1 MIFSDC
7 CNEAIMHNCRNPL
20 YILSLIILLS
30 VASIV
35 EAAQSFIVSDIRL
48 EGLEKIPEGTLLNY
62 LPVIQG
68 DPLDDKQVIFAIRE
82 LYKTGF
88 FADVQ
93 LFRDGD
99 VLVVRVKERPS
110 ITDISFEGNSDID
123 DDTLEDAM
131 KGVGLAKGRIFNRSL
146 LEKLTQELESVYF
159 SQGKYNVKIDTKVEE
174 LDQNRVNID
183 INISEGIKSR
193 IKQINII
200 GNKVFDDAT
209 LLDEIQLGV
218 PSALSFFSDADEY
231 SKPKLQADLETI
243 RSYYLDRGYIKFNIE
258 SSQVSITPD
267 KKDIYVTI
275 NVSEGEKYTVG
286 DVQLTGDLVI
296 NKVVLEQL
304 ITTAPGDT
312 FSRKLMT
319 ESQKAIE
326 DRVGM
331 TGYAFAKVTVIP
343 EINEEDRTISL
354 TYNLEPGRK
363 VYVRR
368 ITFFGNFK
376 TRDEVLRRE
385 MRLMEGSVLA
395 SDKLERSKIRIQRLS
410 YIEEV
415 ELETRPVP
423 GTDNQMDIDVTVTE
437 RLSGSFNI
445 GAGFSQ
451 AQGLLFNVGLTQEN
465 LMGTGQSLSLNVNTD
480 RANTVYSIS
489 HTDPYATVDGI
500 SRTISA
506 SYRKRDAAEED
517 IANYLSN
524 SYGVN
529 LSYGIPLSE
538 VNTLR
543 LGIGFNSID
552 LKVGSSPSLD
562 VIEFIYKNG
571 NNFDNFVFTASFSHD
586 TRNRTVFAT
595 RGSAQTI
602 ASNITVPGSDLEYYK
617 INYDTKFYFALSQEL
632 TLLLRSELAYG
643 DGYGDT
649 DELPFYERYYAGGLR
664 TVRAFNTNSLGPRDL
679 LSGAPIGGNLRVTGG
694 ADVIFPIPLM
704 EKPPNSVRLS
714 AFLDIGNVFLDTAP
728 TFDNPIGDNGF
739 DASQLRLSTGVSFV
753 WLAPIGPLR
762 FSYGVPLNDVPGDD
776 LRAFQF
782 SIGSFF

>member
-1 MIFSDC
+1 MLNR
-7 CNEAIMHNCRNPL
+7 CNSLR
-20 YILSLIILLS
+20 ILSLIILLS
-30 VASIV
+30 VASII

-68 DPLDDKQVIFAIRE
+68 DPLDDKQVIFAIKE

-110 ITDISFEGNSDID
+110 ITDISFDGNSDID
-123 DDTLEDAM
+123 DETLEEAM
-131 KGVGLAKGRIFNRSL
+131 KGVGLVKGRIFNRSL

-159 SQGKYNVKIDTKVEE
+159 SQGKYNVKIDTEVEE

-183 INISEGIKSR
+183 INISEGIKSL

-200 GNKVFDDAT
+200 GNNVYDDAT
-209 LLDEIQLGV
+209 LLDEIQLGI
-218 PSALSFFSDADEY
+218 PSALAFLSDADEY
-231 SKPKLQADLETI
+231 SKPKLQADLESI
-243 RSYYLDRGYIKFNIE
+243 RSYYLDRGYIKFNVD
-258 SSQVSITPD
+258 STQVSITPD

-286 DVQLTGDLVI
+286 EVLLTGDMVI
-296 NKVVLEQL
+296 NKNVLEQL
-304 ITTAPGDT
+304 ISTKSGDT

-319 ESQKAIE
+319 ETQKAIE

-331 TGYAFAKVTVIP
+331 TGYAFAKVAVLP
-343 EINEEDRTISL
+343 EINEDDRTISL
-354 TYNLEPGRK
+354 TYNLDPGRK

-376 TRDEVLRRE
+376 TRDEVFRRE

-395 SDKLERSKIRIQRLS
+395 SDKLERSKIRIQRLAFV
-410 YIEEV
+410 EEV
-415 ELETRPVP
+415 EFETRPVP
-423 GTDNQMDIDVTVTE
+423 GTDNQIDIDVSITE

-451 AQGLLFNVGLTQEN
+451 AQGVLFNVGLTQQN
-465 LMGTGQSLSLNVNTD
+465 LMGTGQSLSVNVNTD
-480 RANTVYSIS
+480 RANTVYSVS
-489 HTDPYATVDGI
+489 HTDPFATVDGI
-500 SRTISA
+500 SRTVSA
-506 SYRKRDAAEED
+506 SYRKRDAAQEE

-524 SYGVN
+524 SYGVS
-529 LSYGIPLSE
+529 LSYGIPMTE

-543 LGIGFNSID
+543 LGIGYNAID
-552 LKVGSSPSLD
+552 LRVGTSPSLD
-562 VIEFIYKNG
+562 VIEFIAKNG
-571 NNFDNFVFTASFSHD
+571 NEFDNFSLTASFSHD

-617 INYDTKFYFALSQEL
+617 LNYDTKFYFSMTQNL
-632 TLLLRSELAYG
+632 TLLLHSDIAYG

-649 DELPFYERYYAGGLR
+649 DELPFFERYFAGGLR
-664 TVRAFNTNSLGPRDL
+664 TVRAYNTNSLGPRDL
-679 LSGAPIGGNLRVTGG
+679 LSNDPIGGNLRVVGG
-694 ADVIFPIPLM
+694 ADVIFPIPFM
-704 EKPPNSVRLS
+704 EKPPSSVRLS
-714 AFLDIGNVFLDTAP
+714 AFFDIGNVFLDKAP
-728 TFDNPIGDNGF
+728 TYNSTENGF
-739 DASQLRLSTGVSFV
+739 DASQLRTSAGLSFV

-762 FSYGVPLNDVPGDD
+762 FSYGTALNDVPGDD

>member
-1 MIFSDC
+1 MHDC
-7 CNEAIMHNCRNPL
+7 CNSFR
-20 YILSLIILLS
+20 ILILIILLS
-30 VASIV
+30 VSSIAD
-35 EAAQSFIVSDIRL
+35 AAQSFIVSDIRI

-68 DPLDDKQVIFAIRE
+68 DPLDEKQVIFAIKE
-82 LYKTGF
+82 LFKTGF

-93 LFRDGD
+93 LFRDEN

-110 ITDISFEGNSDID
+110 ITDISFDGNSDID
-123 DDTLEDAM
+123 DETLQEAM
-131 KGVGLAKGRIFNRSL
+131 EGVGLAKGRIFNRSL

-159 SQGKYNVKIDTKVEE
+159 SQGKYNVKIETKVEE

-183 INISEGIKSR
+183 INISEGIKSL

-200 GNKVFDDAT
+200 GNEVFDDEK
-209 LLDEIQLGV
+209 LLGEIQLGI
-218 PSALSFFSDADEY
+218 PSAWAFLSKADEY

-243 RSYYLDRGYIKFNIE
+243 RSYYLDRGYIKFNVD
-258 SSQVSITPD
+258 STQVSITPD

-275 NVSEGEKYTVG
+275 NVTEGEKYSVG
-286 DVQLTGDLVI
+286 DVLLTGDMVI
-296 NKVVLEQL
+296 NKKVLEQL
-304 ITTAPGDT
+304 ISTKSGDT
-312 FSRKLMT
+312 FSRRLMT

-326 DRVGM
+326 DRVGK
-331 TGYAFAKVTVIP
+331 TGYAFAKVSVLP
-343 EINEEDRTISL
+343 EVNDKDRTISL
-354 TYNLEPGRK
+354 TYNLVPGRK

-410 YIEEV
+410 FV
-415 ELETRPVP
+415 EQVEFETRPVP
-423 GTDNQMDIDVTVTE
+423 GTDNQIDIDVTVTE

-465 LMGTGQSLSLNVNTD
+465 LLGTGQRLSVNVNTD
-480 RANTVYSIS
+480 RANTIYSIS
-489 HTDPYATVDGI
+489 HTDPFATVDGI
-500 SRTISA
+500 SRTVSA
-506 SYRKRDAAEED
+506 SYRKRDAAQED

-524 SYGVN
+524 SYGIN
-529 LSYGIPLSE
+529 LSYGIPMTE

-552 LKVGSSPSLD
+552 LRVGTSPSLD
-562 VIEFIYKNG
+562 VVEFIAKNG
-571 NNFDNFVFTASFSHD
+571 NEFDNFSLNASFSHD

-617 INYDTKFYFALSQEL
+617 LNYDTKFYIPMTQSL
-632 TLLLRSELAYG
+632 TLLLHSDIAYG
-643 DGYGDT
+643 DGYGET
-649 DELPFYERYYAGGLR
+649 DELPFFERYFAGGLR
-664 TVRAFNTNSLGPRDL
+664 TVRAYNTNSLGPRDL
-679 LSGAPIGGNLRVTGG
+679 ISNDPIGGNLRVVGG
-694 ADVIFPIPLM
+694 ADVIFPIPFM
-704 EKPPNSVRLS
+704 EKPPSSVRLS
-714 AFLDIGNVFLDTAP
+714 AFFDIGNVFLDKAP
-728 TFDNPIGDNGF
+728 TYNSTENGF
-739 DASQLRLSTGVSFV
+739 DASQLRMSTGLSFV

-762 FSYGVPLNDVPGDD
+762 FSYGTALNDVPGDD

>member
-1 MIFSDC
+1 
-7 CNEAIMHNCRNPL
+7 MHNRCNSLR
-20 YILSLIILLS
+20 ILSLIILLS
-30 VASIV
+30 VASII

-68 DPLDDKQVIFAIRE
+68 DPLDDKQVIFAIKE

-93 LFRDGD
+93 LFRDGE

-110 ITDISFEGNSDID
+110 ITDISFDGNSDID
-123 DDTLEDAM
+123 DETLEEAM
-131 KGVGLAKGRIFNRSL
+131 KGVGLVKGRIFNRSL

-159 SQGKYNVKIDTKVEE
+159 SQGKYNVKIDTEVEE

-183 INISEGIKSR
+183 INISEGIKSL

-200 GNKVFDDAT
+200 GNNVYDDAT
-209 LLDEIQLGV
+209 LLDEIQLGI
-218 PSALSFFSDADEY
+218 PSAFAFLSDADEY
-231 SKPKLQADLETI
+231 SKPKLQADLESI
-243 RSYYLDRGYIKFNIE
+243 RSYYLDRGYIKFNVD
-258 SSQVSITPD
+258 STQVSITPD

-286 DVQLTGDLVI
+286 EVLLTGDMVI
-296 NKVVLEQL
+296 NKNVLDQL
-304 ITTAPGDT
+304 ISTKSGDT

-331 TGYAFAKVTVIP
+331 TGYAFAKVAVLP
-343 EINEEDRTISL
+343 EINEDDRTISL
-354 TYNLEPGRK
+354 TYNLDPGRK

-376 TRDEVLRRE
+376 TRDEVFRRE

-395 SDKLERSKIRIQRLS
+395 SDRLERSKIRIQRLAFV
-410 YIEEV
+410 EEV
-415 ELETRPVP
+415 EFETRPVP
-423 GTDNQMDIDVTVTE
+423 GTDNQIDIDVSITE

-451 AQGLLFNVGLTQEN
+451 AQGLLFNVGLTQQN

-480 RANTVYSIS
+480 RANTVYSVS

-506 SYRKRDAAEED
+506 SYRKRDAAQEE

-524 SYGVN
+524 SYGVS
-529 LSYGIPLSE
+529 LSYGIPVTE

-543 LGIGFNSID
+543 LGIGYNAID
-552 LKVGSSPSLD
+552 LRIGTSPSLD
-562 VIEFIYKNG
+562 VIEFIAKNG
-571 NNFDNFVFTASFSHD
+571 NEFDNFSLTASFSHD

-617 INYDTKFYFALSQEL
+617 LNYDTKFYLPMTQNL
-632 TLLLRSELAYG
+632 TLLLHSDIAYG

-649 DELPFYERYYAGGLR
+649 DELPFFERYFAGGLR
-664 TVRAFNTNSLGPRDL
+664 TVRAYNTNSLGPRDL
-679 LSGAPIGGNLRVTGG
+679 LSNDPIGGNLRVVGG
-694 ADVIFPIPLM
+694 ADVIFPIPFM
-704 EKPPNSVRLS
+704 EKPPSSVRLS
-714 AFLDIGNVFLDTAP
+714 AFFDIGNVFLDKAP
-728 TFDNPIGDNGF
+728 TYNSTENGF
-739 DASQLRLSTGVSFV
+739 DASQLRTSAGLSFV

>member
-1 MIFSDC
+1 
-7 CNEAIMHNCRNPL
+7 MHNCCRSL
-20 YILSLIILLS
+20 HLFFLIILLS
-30 VASIV
+30 TAPGLA
-35 EAAQSFIVSDIRL
+35 AAQSFIVSDIRI

-68 DPLDDKQVIFAIRE
+68 DPLDDKQVVFAIKE
-82 LYKTGF
+82 LFKTGF

-110 ITDISFEGNSDID
+110 ITDITFDGNSDID
-123 DDTLEDAM
+123 DETLEEALQ
-131 KGVGLAKGRIFNRSL
+131 GVGLARGRIFNRSL

-159 SQGKYNVKIDTKVEE
+159 SQGKYNVRIETKVED
-174 LDQNRVNID
+174 LGQNRVSID
-183 INISEGIKSR
+183 IKISEGIKSL
-193 IKQINII
+193 IKQIDII
-200 GNKVFDDAT
+200 GNEVFDDER
-209 LLDEIQLGV
+209 LLGEIQLGI
-218 PSALSFFSDADEY
+218 PSAWAIFSNADEY

-243 RSYYLDRGYIKFNIE
+243 RSYYLDRGYIKFNVD
-258 SSQVSITPD
+258 STQVSITPD

-286 DVQLTGDLVI
+286 EVLLTGNMVI
-296 NKVVLEQL
+296 NRNVLETL
-304 ITTAPGDT
+304 ISTVPGET

-319 ESQKAIE
+319 QSQKALE
-326 DRVGM
+326 DRVGV
-331 TGYAFAKVTVIP
+331 TGYAFAKVSVLP
-343 EINEEDRTISL
+343 EINEQDQTINL
-354 TYNLEPGRK
+354 TYNLDPGRK

-376 TRDEVLRRE
+376 TRDVVLRRE
-385 MRLMEGSVLA
+385 MRLMEGSVMA

-410 YIEEV
+410 FVEEV
-415 ELETRPVP
+415 EFETRPVP
-423 GTDNQMDIDVTVTE
+423 GTDNQVDIDVTVTE

-465 LMGTGQSLSLNVNTD
+465 LLGTGQALSLNVNTD
-480 RANTVYSIS
+480 RANTVYSVS
-489 HTDPYATVDGI
+489 HTDPFATVDGI
-500 SRTISA
+500 SRTVSA
-506 SYRKRDAAEED
+506 SYRKRDAAQEE

-524 SYGVN
+524 SYGVSV
-529 LSYGIPLSE
+529 SYGIPISE

-543 LGIGFNSID
+543 LGIGYNAID
-552 LKVGSSPSLD
+552 LRIGTSPSLD
-562 VIEFIYKNG
+562 VVEFIAENG
-571 NNFDNFVFTASFSHD
+571 NEFDNFSLTASFSRD

-595 RGSAQTI
+595 RGSAQTV

-617 INYDTKFYFALSQEL
+617 LRYDTKFYFAMTQSL
-632 TLLLRSELAYG
+632 TLLLHSDLAYG
-643 DGYGDT
+643 NGYGDT
-649 DELPFYERYYAGGLR
+649 EELPFFERYFAGGLR

-679 LSGAPIGGNLRVTGG
+679 LSNDPIGGNLRVVGG
-694 ADVIFPIPLM
+694 ADVIFPIPFM

-714 AFLDIGNVFLDTAP
+714 AFFDIGNVFLDKAP
-728 TFDNPIGDNGF
+728 TFDSTENGF
-739 DASQLRLSTGVSFV
+739 DASQLRMSTGLSFV

>member
-7 CNEAIMHNCRNPL
+7 CNEIIMHNCRYTL
-20 YILSLIILLS
+20 RFLSLIILLS
-30 VASIV
+30 VASMV

-99 VLVVRVKERPS
+99 VLVVLVKERPS
-110 ITDISFEGNSDID
+110 ITDITFEGNSDID
-123 DDTLEDAM
+123 DETLEDAM

-159 SQGKYNVKIDTKVEE
+159 SQGKYNVKIDAKVEE

-183 INISEGIKSR
+183 INISEGIKSL

-209 LLDEIQLGV
+209 LLDEIQLGI
-218 PSALSFFSDADEY
+218 PSAWAFLSDADEY

-243 RSYYLDRGYIKFNIE
+243 RSYYLDRGYIKFNVD

-286 DVQLTGDLVI
+286 EVLLTGDMVI
-296 NKVVLEQL
+296 NKKVLEQL
-304 ITTAPGDT
+304 ISTRKGDT

-319 ESQKAIE
+319 GSQKAIE

-331 TGYAFAKVTVIP
+331 TGYAFAKVAVIP
-343 EINEEDRTISL
+343 EINEDDRTISL
-354 TYNLEPGRK
+354 TYTLEPGRK

-395 SDKLERSKIRIQRLS
+395 SDRLERSKIRIQRLS
-410 YIEEV
+410 YIEEI

-423 GTDNQMDIDVTVTE
+423 GTDNQVDIDVTVTE

-465 LMGTGQSLSLNVNTD
+465 LMGTGQSLSINVNTD

-489 HTDPYATVDGI
+489 HTEPFATVDGI

-506 SYRKRDAAEED
+506 SYRKRDAAQEE

-524 SYGVN
+524 SYGIS
-529 LSYGIPLSE
+529 LSYGIPLTE

-543 LGIGFNSID
+543 LGIGYNSID
-552 LKVGSSPSLD
+552 LKVGTSPSLD
-562 VIEFIYKNG
+562 VLEFIFKNG
-571 NNFDNFVFTASFSHD
+571 NEFDNFSLTASFSHD

-617 INYDTKFYFALSQEL
+617 LNYDTKFYFAMTQDL
-632 TLLLRSELAYG
+632 TLLLHSDIAYG

-649 DELPFYERYYAGGLR
+649 DQLPFFERYFAGGLR
-664 TVRAFNTNSLGPRDL
+664 TVRAYNTNSLGPRDL
-679 LSGAPIGGNLRVTGG
+679 LSNDPIGGNLRVVGG
-694 ADVIFPIPLM
+694 ADVIFPIPFM
-704 EKPPNSVRLS
+704 EKPPSSVRLS
-714 AFLDIGNVFLDTAP
+714 AFLDIGNVFLDDAP
-728 TFDNPIGDNGF
+728 TYDNPIGDNGF
-739 DASQLRLSTGVSFV
+739 DAGQLRTSAGLSFV

>member
-1 MIFSDC
+1 MIFSGC
-7 CNEAIMHNCRNPL
+7 CNEVTMLNRCNSLR
-20 YILSLIILLS
+20 ILSLIILLS
-30 VASIV
+30 VASII

-68 DPLDDKQVIFAIRE
+68 DPLDDKQVIFAIKE

-110 ITDISFEGNSDID
+110 ITDISFDGNSDID
-123 DDTLEDAM
+123 DETLEEAM
-131 KGVGLAKGRIFNRSL
+131 KGVGLVKGRIFNRSL

-159 SQGKYNVKIDTKVEE
+159 SQGKYNVKIDTEVEE

-183 INISEGIKSR
+183 INISEGIKSL

-200 GNKVFDDAT
+200 GNNVYDDAT
-209 LLDEIQLGV
+209 LLDEIQLGI
-218 PSALSFFSDADEY
+218 PSALAFLSDADEY
-231 SKPKLQADLETI
+231 SKPKLQADLESI
-243 RSYYLDRGYIKFNIE
+243 RSYYLDRGYIKFNVD
-258 SSQVSITPD
+258 STQVSITPD

-286 DVQLTGDLVI
+286 EVLLTGDMVI
-296 NKVVLEQL
+296 NKNVLEQL
-304 ITTAPGDT
+304 ISTKSGDT

-319 ESQKAIE
+319 ETQKAIE

-331 TGYAFAKVTVIP
+331 TGYAFAKVAVLP
-343 EINEEDRTISL
+343 EINEDDRTISL
-354 TYNLEPGRK
+354 TYNLDPGRK

-376 TRDEVLRRE
+376 TRDEVFRRE

-395 SDKLERSKIRIQRLS
+395 SDKLERSKIRIQRLAFV
-410 YIEEV
+410 EEV
-415 ELETRPVP
+415 EFETRPVP
-423 GTDNQMDIDVTVTE
+423 GTDNQIDIDVSITE

-451 AQGLLFNVGLTQEN
+451 AQGVLFNVGLTQQN
-465 LMGTGQSLSLNVNTD
+465 LMGTGQSLSVNVNTD
-480 RANTVYSIS
+480 RANTVYSVS
-489 HTDPYATVDGI
+489 HTDPFATVDGI
-500 SRTISA
+500 SRTVSA
-506 SYRKRDAAEED
+506 SYRKRDAAQEE

-524 SYGVN
+524 SYGVS
-529 LSYGIPLSE
+529 LSYGIPMTE

-543 LGIGFNSID
+543 LGIGYNAID
-552 LKVGSSPSLD
+552 LRVGTSPSLD
-562 VIEFIYKNG
+562 VIEFIAKNG
-571 NNFDNFVFTASFSHD
+571 NEFDNFSLTASFSHD

-617 INYDTKFYFALSQEL
+617 LNYDTKFYFSMTQNL
-632 TLLLRSELAYG
+632 TLLLHSDIAYG

-649 DELPFYERYYAGGLR
+649 DELPFFERYFAGGLR
-664 TVRAFNTNSLGPRDL
+664 TVRAYNTNSLGPRDL
-679 LSGAPIGGNLRVTGG
+679 LSNDPIGGNLRVVGG
-694 ADVIFPIPLM
+694 ADVIFPIPFM
-704 EKPPNSVRLS
+704 EKPPSSVRLS
-714 AFLDIGNVFLDTAP
+714 AFFDIGNVFLDKAP
-728 TFDNPIGDNGF
+728 TYNSTENGF
-739 DASQLRLSTGVSFV
+739 DASQLRTSAGLSFV

-762 FSYGVPLNDVPGDD
+762 FSYGTALNDVPGDD

>member
-7 CNEAIMHNCRNPL
+7 CNEIIMHNCRNTL
-20 YILSLIILLS
+20 RFLSLIILLS

-93 LFRDGD
+93 LFRDED

-110 ITDISFEGNSDID
+110 ITDITFDGNSDID
-123 DDTLEDAM
+123 DETLEDAM

-159 SQGKYNVKIDTKVEE
+159 SQGKYNVKIDAKVEE

-183 INISEGIKSR
+183 INISEGIKSL

-209 LLDEIQLGV
+209 LLDEVQLGI
-218 PSALSFFSDADEY
+218 PSAWAFLSDADEY

-243 RSYYLDRGYIKFNIE
+243 RSYYLDRGYIKFNVD

-286 DVQLTGDLVI
+286 DVLLTGDMVI
-296 NKVVLEQL
+296 NKKVLEQL
-304 ITTAPGDT
+304 ISTRSGDT

-319 ESQKAIE
+319 GSQKAIE

-331 TGYAFAKVTVIP
+331 TGYAFAKVAVIP
-343 EINEEDRTISL
+343 EINEDDRTISL
-354 TYNLEPGRK
+354 TYTLEPGRK

-368 ITFFGNFK
+368 VTFFGNFK

-410 YIEEV
+410 YIEEI

-423 GTDNQMDIDVTVTE
+423 GTDNQVDIEVTVTE

-465 LMGTGQSLSLNVNTD
+465 LMGTGQSLSVNVNTD

-489 HTDPYATVDGI
+489 HTEPFATIDGI

-506 SYRKRDAAEED
+506 SYRKRDAAQEE

-524 SYGVN
+524 SYGIS
-529 LSYGIPLSE
+529 LSYGIPLTE

-543 LGIGFNSID
+543 LGVGYNSID
-552 LKVGSSPSLD
+552 LKVGTTPSIDVLD
-562 VIEFIYKNG
+562 FIARNG
-571 NNFDNFVFTASFSHD
+571 NEFDNFSLTASFSHD

-602 ASNITVPGSDLEYYK
+602 ASNITIPSSDLEYYK
-617 INYDTKFYFALSQEL
+617 LNYDTKFYFAMTQDL
-632 TLLLRSELAYG
+632 TLLLHSDIAYG

-649 DELPFYERYYAGGLR
+649 DELPFFERYFAGGLR
-664 TVRAFNTNSLGPRDL
+664 TVRAYNTNSLGPRDL
-679 LSGAPIGGNLRVTGG
+679 LSNDPIGGNLRVVGG
-694 ADVIFPIPLM
+694 ADVIFPIPFM
-704 EKPPNSVRLS
+704 EKPPSSVRLS
-714 AFLDIGNVFLDTAP
+714 AFLDIGNVFLDKAP
-728 TFDNPIGDNGF
+728 TFDNPPGVNGF
-739 DASQLRLSTGVSFV
+739 DAGQLRTSAGLSFV

>member
-1 MIFSDC
+1 MIFSDY
-7 CNEAIMHNCRNPL
+7 CNEVIMHDCWNSLR
-20 YILSLIILLS
+20 ILSLIIILT
-30 VASIV
+30 VTASAG
-35 EAAQSFIVSDIRL
+35 AAQSFIVSDIRL
-48 EGLEKIPEGTLLNY
+48 EGLEKIPDGTLLNY

-68 DPLDDKQVIFAIRE
+68 DPLDEKQASFAIRE

-93 LFRDGD
+93 LYRDDD

-110 ITDISFEGNSDID
+110 ITDIQFDGNADID
-123 DDTLEDAM
+123 DETLEEAL

-159 SQGKYNVKIDTKVEE
+159 SQGKYNVKIEVEVEE

-200 GNKVFDDAT
+200 GNNVFDDGR
-209 LLDEIQLGV
+209 LLDEIQLGI
-218 PSALSFFSDADEY
+218 PSAWAVFSDADEY
-231 SKPKLQADLETI
+231 SKPKLQADLESI
-243 RSYYLDRGYIKFNIE
+243 RSYYLDRGYIKFNVD
-258 SSQVSITPD
+258 STQVSITPD

-275 NVSEGEKYTVG
+275 NVSEGDVYSVG
-286 DVQLTGDLVI
+286 DVQLTGEMVI
-296 NKVVLEQL
+296 NKNVLEQL
-304 ITTAPGDT
+304 ISTKPGET
-312 FSRKLMT
+312 FSRKKMT
-319 ESQKAIE
+319 ESQKALE

-331 TGYAFAKVTVIP
+331 TGYAFAKVSVLP
-343 EINEEDRTISL
+343 EVNEEDRTIGL
-354 TYNLEPGRK
+354 TYTMDPGRK

-410 YIEEV
+410 FVEEV
-415 ELETRPVP
+415 EFDTRSVP
-423 GTDNQMDIDVTVTE
+423 GTDNQVDIDVTVTE

-465 LMGTGQSLSLNVNTD
+465 LMGTGQALSINVNTD
-480 RANTVYSIS
+480 RANTVYSVS
-489 HTDPYATVDGI
+489 HTDPYHTVDGI
-500 SRTISA
+500 SRTLSA
-506 SYRKRDAAEED
+506 SFRKRDAAQEE

-524 SYGVN
+524 SWGLN
-529 LSYGIPLSE
+529 LTYGIPMSE

-543 LGIGFNSID
+543 LGIGFNAID
-552 LKVGSSPSLD
+552 LRVGVSPSLD
-562 VIEFIYKNG
+562 VVEFIAKNG
-571 NNFDNFVFTASFSHD
+571 NEFDNFSLIASYSHD

-595 RGSAQTI
+595 RGSAQTL
-602 ASNITVPGSDLEYYK
+602 ASNATIPGSDLEYYK
-617 INYDTKFYFALSQEL
+617 VSYDTKFYFPMTQSL
-632 TLLLRSELAYG
+632 TLLLHSDLAYG

-649 DELPFYERYYAGGLR
+649 DELPFFERYFAGGLR

-679 LSGAPIGGNLRVTGG
+679 LSNDPIGGNLRVVGG
-694 ADVIFPIPLM
+694 ADVIFPIPFM
-704 EKPPNSVRLS
+704 EKPPSSVRLS
-714 AFLDIGNVFLDTAP
+714 AFFDIGNVFLDKAP
-728 TFDNPIGDNGF
+728 TYNSTENGF
-739 DASQLRLSTGVSFV
+739 DASQLRMSTGLSFV

-762 FSYGVPLNDVPGDD
+762 FSYGTALNDVPGDD

>member
-1 MIFSDC
+1 
-7 CNEAIMHNCRNPL
+7 MHNCCNSVR
-20 YILSLIILLS
+20 IFSLIILLS

-68 DPLDDKQVIFAIRE
+68 DPLDDKQVVFAIRE

-110 ITDISFEGNSDID
+110 ITDITFDGNSDID
-123 DDTLEDAM
+123 DATLEEAM

-146 LEKLTQELESVYF
+146 LEKLTQELEGVYF
-159 SQGKYNVKIDTKVEE
+159 SQGKYNVKIDAEVEE

-183 INISEGIKSR
+183 IKISEGIKSL

-209 LLDEIQLGV
+209 LLDDIQLGI
-218 PSALSFFSDADEY
+218 PSAWAFLSDADEY

-243 RSYYLDRGYIKFNIE
+243 RSYYLDRGYIKFNVD
-258 SSQVSITPD
+258 STQVSITPD

-296 NKVVLEQL
+296 NKKVLELL
-304 ITTAPGDT
+304 ISTITDDT

-319 ESQKAIE
+319 QSQKAIE

-331 TGYAFAKVTVIP
+331 TGYAFAKVKVLPVID
-343 EINEEDRTISL
+343 EEKRTISL
-354 TYNLEPGRK
+354 TYTLDPGRK

-410 YIEEV
+410 FVEEIE
-415 ELETRPVP
+415 LDTRPVP
-423 GTDNQMDIDVTVTE
+423 GTDNQVDIDVTITE

-500 SRTISA
+500 SRTVSA
-506 SYRKRDAAEED
+506 SYRKRDAAQEE

-524 SYGVN
+524 SYGIS
-529 LSYGIPLSE
+529 LSYGIPMTE

-543 LGIGFNSID
+543 LGIGYNAID
-552 LKVGSSPSLD
+552 LRVGTSPSLD
-562 VIEFIYKNG
+562 VIEFIAKNG
-571 NNFDNFVFTASFSHD
+571 NEFDNFSLTASFSHD

-595 RGSAQTI
+595 RGSAQTL

-617 INYDTKFYFALSQEL
+617 LNYDTKFYISMTQNL
-632 TLLLRSELAYG
+632 TLLLHSDLAYG
-643 DGYGDT
+643 DGYGVT
-649 DELPFYERYYAGGLR
+649 DELPFFERYFAGGLR
-664 TVRAFNTNSLGPRDL
+664 TVRAYNTNSLGPRDL
-679 LSGAPIGGNLRVTGG
+679 LSNDPIGGNLRVVGG
-694 ADVIFPIPLM
+694 ADVIFPIPFM

-714 AFLDIGNVFLDTAP
+714 AFFDIGNVYLDKAP
-728 TFDNPIGDNGF
+728 TYNSTENGF
-739 DASQLRLSTGVSFV
+739 DSSQLRMSTGLSFV

-762 FSYGVPLNDVPGDD
+762 FSYGTALNDVPGDD

>member
-1 MIFSDC
+1 MIT
-7 CNEAIMHNCRNPL
+7 L
-20 YILSLIILLS
+20 
-30 VASIV
+30 ASAAA
-35 EAAQSFIVSDIRL
+35 AAQSFIVSDIRL

-68 DPLDDKQVIFAIRE
+68 DPLDVTQASFAIRE

-88 FADVQ
+88 FADVK
-93 LFRDGD
+93 LFRDED

-110 ITDISFEGNSDID
+110 ITDIQFEGNSDID
-123 DDTLEDAM
+123 DETLEEAL
-131 KGVGLAKGRIFNRSL
+131 KGVGLARGRIFNRSL

-159 SQGKYNVKIDTKVEE
+159 SQGKYNVKIEAEVEE

-183 INISEGIKSR
+183 IKISEGIKSR
-193 IKQINII
+193 IKQINVI
-200 GNKVFDDAT
+200 GNTVFDDPV
-209 LLDEIQLGV
+209 LLDEIQLGI
-218 PSALSFFSDADEY
+218 PSAWAFFSDADEY
-231 SKPKLQADLETI
+231 SKPKLQADLESI
-243 RSYYLDRGYIKFNIE
+243 RSYYLDRGYIRFNVD
-258 SSQVSITPD
+258 STQVSITPD

-275 NVSEGEKYTVG
+275 NVSEGDKYTVA
-286 DVQLTGDLVI
+286 DVQLTGDMVI
-296 NKVVLEQL
+296 NKKVLEQL
-304 ITTAPGDT
+304 ISTKTGDT
-312 FSRKLMT
+312 FSRRKMT
-319 ESQKAIE
+319 ESQKALE

-331 TGYAFAKVTVIP
+331 IGYAFAKVAVLP
-343 EINEEDRTISL
+343 QINEEKRTISL
-354 TYNLEPGRK
+354 TYTLEPGRK

-385 MRLMEGSVLA
+385 MRLMEGSILA

-410 YIEEV
+410 FIEEV
-415 ELETRPVP
+415 EFDTRPVP
-423 GTDNQMDIDVTVTE
+423 GTDNQIDIDVTVSE

-465 LMGTGQSLSLNVNTD
+465 LLGTGQALSLNVNTD
-480 RANTVYSIS
+480 RANTVYSVS
-489 HTDPYATVDGI
+489 HTDPFITPDGV
-500 SRTISA
+500 SRTVSA
-506 SYRKRDAAEED
+506 SYRKRDAAQED

-529 LSYGIPLSE
+529 LSYGIPMSE

-543 LGIGFNSID
+543 LGVGYNAID
-552 LKVGSSPSLD
+552 LKIGISPSLD
-562 VIEFIYKNG
+562 VVEFIAKNG
-571 NNFDNFVFTASFSHD
+571 DSFDNFSLTASYSHD

-602 ASNITVPGSDLEYYK
+602 ASNATIPGSDLEYYK
-617 INYDTKFYFALSQEL
+617 ISYDTKFYFAMTQNL
-632 TLLLRSELAYG
+632 TLLLHSDLAYG

-649 DELPFYERYYAGGLR
+649 DELPFFERYFAGGLR
-664 TVRAFNTNSLGPRDL
+664 TVRAYNTNSLGPRDL
-679 LSGAPIGGNLRVTGG
+679 LSNDPIGGNLRVVGG
-694 ADVIFPIPLM
+694 ADVIFPIPFM

-714 AFLDIGNVFLDTAP
+714 AFFDIGNVFLDKAP
-728 TFDNPIGDNGF
+728 TYNSTENGF
-739 DASQLRLSTGVSFV
+739 DASQLRMSTGLSFV

-762 FSYGVPLNDVPGDD
+762 FSYGTALNDVPGDD

>member
-1 MIFSDC
+1 
-7 CNEAIMHNCRNPL
+7 MHNCCNSVR
-20 YILSLIILLS
+20 IFSLIILLS

-68 DPLDDKQVIFAIRE
+68 DPLDDKQVVFAIRE

-110 ITDISFEGNSDID
+110 ITDITFDGNSDID
-123 DDTLEDAM
+123 DETLEEAM

-146 LEKLTQELESVYF
+146 LEKLTQELEGVYF
-159 SQGKYNVKIDTKVEE
+159 SQGKYNVKIDAEVEE

-183 INISEGIKSR
+183 IKISEGIKSL

-209 LLDEIQLGV
+209 LLDDIQLGI
-218 PSALSFFSDADEY
+218 PSAWAFLSDADEY

-243 RSYYLDRGYIKFNIE
+243 RSYYLDRGYIKFNVD
-258 SSQVSITPD
+258 STQVSITPD

-296 NKVVLEQL
+296 NKKVLEIL
-304 ITTAPGDT
+304 ISTKTDDT

-319 ESQKAIE
+319 QSQKAIE

-331 TGYAFAKVTVIP
+331 TGYAFAKVKVLPVID
-343 EINEEDRTISL
+343 EEKRTISL
-354 TYNLEPGRK
+354 TYTLDPGRK

-376 TRDEVLRRE
+376 TRDEVIRRE

-410 YIEEV
+410 FVEEIE
-415 ELETRPVP
+415 LDTRPVP
-423 GTDNQMDIDVTVTE
+423 GTDNQVDIDVTITE

-500 SRTISA
+500 SRTVSA
-506 SYRKRDAAEED
+506 SYRKRDAAQEE

-524 SYGVN
+524 SYGIS
-529 LSYGIPLSE
+529 LSYGIPMTE

-543 LGIGFNSID
+543 LGIGYNAID
-552 LKVGSSPSLD
+552 LRVGTSPSLD
-562 VIEFIYKNG
+562 VIEFIAKNG
-571 NNFDNFVFTASFSHD
+571 NEFDNFSLTASFSHD

-595 RGSAQTI
+595 RGSAQTL

-617 INYDTKFYFALSQEL
+617 LNYDTKFYISMTQNL
-632 TLLLRSELAYG
+632 TLLLHSDLAYG

-649 DELPFYERYYAGGLR
+649 DELPFFERYFAGGLR
-664 TVRAFNTNSLGPRDL
+664 TVRAYNTNSLGPRDL
-679 LSGAPIGGNLRVTGG
+679 LSNDPIGGNLRVVGG
-694 ADVIFPIPLM
+694 ADVIFPIPFM

-714 AFLDIGNVFLDTAP
+714 AFFDIGNVYLDKAP
-728 TFDNPIGDNGF
+728 TFNSTENGF
-739 DASQLRLSTGVSFV
+739 DASQLRMSTGLSFV

-762 FSYGVPLNDVPGDD
+762 FSYGTALNDVPGDD

>member
-1 MIFSDC
+1 
-7 CNEAIMHNCRNPL
+7 MHNCRSPL
-20 YILSLIILLS
+20 RILSLIILLS

-35 EAAQSFIVSDIRL
+35 DAAQSFIVSDIRL

-88 FADVQ
+88 FADVK

-110 ITDISFEGNSDID
+110 ITDITFDGNSDID
-123 DDTLEDAM
+123 DETLEDAM

-159 SQGKYNVKIDTKVEE
+159 SQGKYNVKIDAKVEE

-183 INISEGIKSR
+183 INISEGIKSL

-209 LLDEIQLGV
+209 LLDEIQLGI
-218 PSALSFFSDADEY
+218 PSAWAFLSDADEY

-243 RSYYLDRGYIKFNIE
+243 RSYYLDRGYIKFNVD

-286 DVQLTGDLVI
+286 DVQLTGDMVI
-296 NKVVLEQL
+296 NKAVLEQL
-304 ITTAPGDT
+304 ISTKAGDT

-331 TGYAFAKVTVIP
+331 TGYAFAKVSVIP

-354 TYNLEPGRK
+354 TYTLEPGRK

-410 YIEEV
+410 YIEEI
-415 ELETRPVP
+415 ELDTRPVP
-423 GTDNQMDIDVTVTE
+423 GTDNQVDIDVTVTE

-465 LMGTGQSLSLNVNTD
+465 LMGTGQALSINVNTD
-480 RANTVYSIS
+480 RANTVYRIS

-500 SRTISA
+500 SRTVSA
-506 SYRKRDAAEED
+506 SYRKRDAAEEE

-524 SYGVN
+524 SYGVS
-529 LSYGIPLSE
+529 LTYGIPLSE

-543 LGIGFNSID
+543 LGIGYNSID
-552 LKVGSSPSLD
+552 LKAGATASTD
-562 VIEFIYKNG
+562 VREFIEKNG
-571 NNFDNFVFTASFSHD
+571 NEFDNFSLTASFSHD

-617 INYDTKFYFALSQEL
+617 LNYDTKFYFAMTQNL
-632 TLLLRSELAYG
+632 TLLLHSDVAYG

-649 DELPFYERYYAGGLR
+649 EELPFFERYFAGGLR
-664 TVRAFNTNSLGPRDL
+664 TVRAYNTNSLGPRDQDTRD
-679 LSGAPIGGNLRVTGG
+679 PIGGNLRVVGG
-694 ADVIFPIPLM
+694 ADVIFPIPFM
-704 EKPPNSVRLS
+704 EKPPSSVRLS
-714 AFLDIGNVFLDTAP
+714 AFLDIGNVFLDKAP
-728 TFDNPIGDNGF
+728 TFDNPPGINGF
-739 DASQLRLSTGVSFV
+739 DAGQLRTSAGLSFV

>member
-1 MIFSDC
+1 MHDC
-7 CNEAIMHNCRNPL
+7 WKSL
-20 YILSLIILLS
+20 SFLSLIILITL
-30 VASIV
+30 ASAAA
-35 EAAQSFIVSDIRL
+35 AAQSFIVSDIRL

-68 DPLDDKQVIFAIRE
+68 DPLDVTQASFAIRE

-88 FADVQ
+88 FADVK
-93 LFRDGD
+93 LFRDED

-110 ITDISFEGNSDID
+110 ITDIQFEGNSDID
-123 DDTLEDAM
+123 DETLEEAL
-131 KGVGLAKGRIFNRSL
+131 KGVGLARGRIFNRSL

-159 SQGKYNVKIDTKVEE
+159 SQGKYNVKIEAEVEE

-183 INISEGIKSR
+183 IKISEGIKSR
-193 IKQINII
+193 IKQINVI
-200 GNKVFDDAT
+200 GNTVFDDPV
-209 LLDEIQLGV
+209 LLDEIQLGI
-218 PSALSFFSDADEY
+218 PSAWAFFSDADEY
-231 SKPKLQADLETI
+231 SKPKLQADLESI
-243 RSYYLDRGYIKFNIE
+243 RSYYLDRGYIRFNVD
-258 SSQVSITPD
+258 STQVSITPD

-275 NVSEGEKYTVG
+275 NVSEGDKYTVA
-286 DVQLTGDLVI
+286 DVQLTGDMVI
-296 NKVVLEQL
+296 NKKVLEQL
-304 ITTAPGDT
+304 ISTKTGDT
-312 FSRKLMT
+312 FSRRKMT
-319 ESQKAIE
+319 ESQKALE

-331 TGYAFAKVTVIP
+331 IGYAFAKVAVLP
-343 EINEEDRTISL
+343 QINEEKRTISL
-354 TYNLEPGRK
+354 TYTLEPGRK

-385 MRLMEGSVLA
+385 MRLMEGSILA

-410 YIEEV
+410 FIEEV
-415 ELETRPVP
+415 EFDTRPVP
-423 GTDNQMDIDVTVTE
+423 GTDNQIDIDVTVSE

-465 LMGTGQSLSLNVNTD
+465 LLGTGQALSLNVNTD
-480 RANTVYSIS
+480 RANTVYSVS
-489 HTDPYATVDGI
+489 HTDPFITPDGV
-500 SRTISA
+500 SRTVSA
-506 SYRKRDAAEED
+506 SYRKRDAAQED

-529 LSYGIPLSE
+529 LSYGIPMSE

-543 LGIGFNSID
+543 LGVGYNAID
-552 LKVGSSPSLD
+552 LKIGISPSLD
-562 VIEFIYKNG
+562 VVEFIAKNG
-571 NNFDNFVFTASFSHD
+571 DSFDNFSLTASYSHD

-602 ASNITVPGSDLEYYK
+602 ASNATIPGSDLEYYK
-617 INYDTKFYFALSQEL
+617 ISYDTKFYFAMTQNL
-632 TLLLRSELAYG
+632 TLLLHSDLAYG

-649 DELPFYERYYAGGLR
+649 DELPFFERYFAGGLR
-664 TVRAFNTNSLGPRDL
+664 TVRAYNTNSLGPRDL
-679 LSGAPIGGNLRVTGG
+679 LSNDPIGGNLRVVGG
-694 ADVIFPIPLM
+694 ADVIFPIPFM

-714 AFLDIGNVFLDTAP
+714 AFFDIGNVFLDKAP
-728 TFDNPIGDNGF
+728 TYNSTENGF
-739 DASQLRLSTGVSFV
+739 DASQLRMSTGLSFV

-762 FSYGVPLNDVPGDD
+762 FSYGTAIIDVPGDD

>member
-1 MIFSDC
+1 
-7 CNEAIMHNCRNPL
+7 MHNRCNSLR
-20 YILSLIILLS
+20 ILSLIILLS
-30 VASIV
+30 VASII

-68 DPLDDKQVIFAIRE
+68 DPLDDKQVIFAIKE

-93 LFRDGD
+93 LFKDGE

-110 ITDISFEGNSDID
+110 ITDISFDGNSDID
-123 DDTLEDAM
+123 DETLEEAM

-159 SQGKYNVKIDTKVEE
+159 SQGKYNVKIDTEVEE
-174 LDQNRVNID
+174 LDNNRVNID
-183 INISEGIKSR
+183 IKISEGIKSL

-200 GNKVFDDAT
+200 GNNVYDDAT
-209 LLDEIQLGV
+209 LLDEIQLGI
-218 PSALSFFSDADEY
+218 PSAFAFLSDADEY
-231 SKPKLQADLETI
+231 SKPKLQADLESI
-243 RSYYLDRGYIKFNIE
+243 RSYYLDRGYIKFNVD
-258 SSQVSITPD
+258 STQVSITPD

-286 DVQLTGDLVI
+286 EVLLTGDMVV
-296 NKVVLEQL
+296 NKHVLDQL
-304 ITTAPGDT
+304 ISTKSGDT

-319 ESQKAIE
+319 QSQKAIE

-331 TGYAFAKVTVIP
+331 TGYAFAKVAVLP

-354 TYNLEPGRK
+354 TYNLDPGRK
-363 VYVRR
+363 VYIRR

-395 SDKLERSKIRIQRLS
+395 SDRLERSKIRIQRLAFV
-410 YIEEV
+410 EEV
-415 ELETRPVP
+415 EFETRPVP
-423 GTDNQMDIDVTVTE
+423 GTDNQIDIDVTITE

-451 AQGLLFNVGLTQEN
+451 AQGILFNVGLTQQN
-465 LMGTGQSLSLNVNTD
+465 LMGTGQSLSVNVNTD
-480 RANTVYSIS
+480 RANTVYSVS
-489 HTDPYATVDGI
+489 HTDPFATVDGI
-500 SRTISA
+500 SRTVSA
-506 SYRKRDAAEED
+506 SYRKRDAAEEE

-524 SYGVN
+524 SYGVS
-529 LSYGIPLSE
+529 LSYGIPMTE

-543 LGIGFNSID
+543 LGVGFNSID
-552 LKVGSSPSLD
+552 LRIGTSPSLD
-562 VIEFIYKNG
+562 VVEFIAKNG
-571 NNFDNFVFTASFSHD
+571 NEFDNFSLTASFSHD

-617 INYDTKFYFALSQEL
+617 LNYDTKFYFSMTQNL
-632 TLLLRSELAYG
+632 TLLLHSDIAYG

-649 DELPFYERYYAGGLR
+649 DELPFFERYFAGGLR
-664 TVRAFNTNSLGPRDL
+664 TVRAYNTNSLGPRDL
-679 LSGAPIGGNLRVTGG
+679 LSNDPIGGNLRVVGG
-694 ADVIFPIPLM
+694 ADVIFPIPFM
-704 EKPPNSVRLS
+704 EKPPSSVRLS
-714 AFLDIGNVFLDTAP
+714 AFFDIGNVFLDKAP
-728 TFDNPIGDNGF
+728 TYNSTENGF
-739 DASQLRLSTGVSFV
+739 DASQLRTSAGLSFV

-762 FSYGVPLNDVPGDD
+762 FSYGTALNDVPGDD

>member
-1 MIFSDC
+1 
-7 CNEAIMHNCRNPL
+7 MHNCRNPL
-20 YILSLIILLS
+20 RILSLIILLS

-35 EAAQSFIVSDIRL
+35 EATQSFIVSDIRL

-68 DPLDDKQVIFAIRE
+68 DPLDDKQVVFAIRE

-110 ITDISFEGNSDID
+110 ITDVTFDGNSDID
-123 DDTLEDAM
+123 DETLEDAM

-159 SQGKYNVKIDTKVEE
+159 SQGKYNVKIDAKVEE

-183 INISEGIKSR
+183 INISEGIKSL

-209 LLDEIQLGV
+209 LLDEIQLGI
-218 PSALSFFSDADEY
+218 PSAWAFLSDSDEY

-243 RSYYLDRGYIKFNIE
+243 RSYYLDRGYIKFNVD

-296 NKVVLEQL
+296 NKAVLEQL
-304 ITTAPGDT
+304 ISTTPGDT

-319 ESQKAIE
+319 GSQKAIE

-331 TGYAFAKVTVIP
+331 TGYAFAKVAVIP
-343 EINEEDRTISL
+343 EINEDDRTISL
-354 TYNLEPGRK
+354 TYTLEPGRK

-395 SDKLERSKIRIQRLS
+395 SDRLERSKIRIQRLP
-410 YIEEV
+410 YVEEIE
-415 ELETRPVP
+415 LDTRPVP
-423 GTDNQMDIDVTVTE
+423 GTDNQVDIDVSITE

-451 AQGLLFNVGLTQEN
+451 AQGLLFNIGLTQEN
-465 LMGTGQSLSLNVNTD
+465 LMGTGQSLSMNVNTD

-500 SRTISA
+500 SRTVRA
-506 SYRKRDAAEED
+506 SYRKRDAEQEQ

-524 SYGVN
+524 SYGVS
-529 LSYGIPLSE
+529 LSYGIPMTE

-543 LGIGFNSID
+543 LGVGYNYID
-552 LKVGSSPSLD
+552 LKVGNSPSLD
-562 VIEFIYKNG
+562 VIKFIYKNG
-571 NNFDNFVFTASFSHD
+571 NEFDNFSLTASFSHD

-602 ASNITVPGSDLEYYK
+602 ASNITIPGSDLEYYK
-617 INYDTKFYFALSQEL
+617 LNYETKFFFAMTQNL
-632 TLLLRSELAYG
+632 TLLLHSDVAYG

-649 DELPFYERYYAGGLR
+649 DELPFFERYFAGGLR
-664 TVRAFNTNSLGPRDL
+664 TVRAYNTNSLGPRDL
-679 LSGAPIGGNLRVTGG
+679 LSNDPIGGNLRVVGG
-694 ADVIFPIPLM
+694 ADVIFPIPFM
-704 EKPPNSVRLS
+704 EKPPSSVRLS

-728 TFDNPIGDNGF
+728 TYDNPLGDNGF
-739 DASQLRLSTGVSFV
+739 DAGQLRTSAGLSFV

-762 FSYGVPLNDVPGDD
+762 FSYGKALNDVPGDD

>member
-1 MIFSDC
+1 MHYC
-7 CNEAIMHNCRNPL
+7 CNSIRL
-20 YILSLIILLS
+20 FSLIILLTVTS
-30 VASIV
+30 NV

-48 EGLEKIPEGTLLNY
+48 EGLEKIPDGTLLNY

-68 DPLDDKQVIFAIRE
+68 DPLDDKQASFAIRE

-93 LFRDGD
+93 LLRDGD

-110 ITDISFEGNSDID
+110 ITDIQFEGNSDID
-123 DDTLEDAM
+123 DETLEEAL
-131 KGVGLAKGRIFNRSL
+131 KGVGLARGRIFNRSL

-159 SQGKYNVKIDTKVEE
+159 SQGKYNVRIEAEVEE
-174 LDQNRVNID
+174 LDKNRVNID
-183 INISEGIKSR
+183 ITISEGIKSR
-193 IKQINII
+193 IKQINVI
-200 GNKVFDDAT
+200 GNNVYDDET
-209 LLDEIQLGV
+209 LLDEIQLGI
-218 PSALSFFSDADEY
+218 PSAWAFLSDADEY
-231 SKPKLQADLETI
+231 SKPKLQADLESV
-243 RSYYLDRGYIKFNIE
+243 RSYYLDRGYIKF
-258 SSQVSITPD
+258 SVDSTQVSITPD

-275 NVSEGEKYTVG
+275 NVSEGEKYTVA
-286 DVQLTGDLVI
+286 DVQLTGDMVI
-296 NKVVLEQL
+296 NKKVLEQL
-304 ITTAPGDT
+304 ITTRTGDT

-319 ESQKAIE
+319 QTQKALE

-331 TGYAFAKVTVIP
+331 TGYAFAKVSVLP
-343 EINEEDRTISL
+343 EINEEERTISL
-354 TYNLEPGRK
+354 TYTLDPGRK

-376 TRDEVLRRE
+376 TRDQVLRRE

-395 SDKLERSKIRIQRLS
+395 SNKLERSKIRIQRLS
-410 YIEEV
+410 FVEEV
-415 ELETRPVP
+415 EFENRPVP
-423 GTDNQMDIDVTVTE
+423 GTDNQIDIDVTVTE

-451 AQGLLFNVGLTQEN
+451 AQGLLFNIGLTQEN
-465 LMGTGQSLSLNVNTD
+465 LMGTGQALSLNVNTD

-489 HTDPYATVDGI
+489 HTEPYATVDGV

-506 SYRKRDAAEED
+506 SFRKRDAAQED

-529 LSYGIPLSE
+529 LSYGIPMSE

-543 LGIGFNSID
+543 LGIGFNAID
-552 LKVGSSPSLD
+552 LRIGVSPSLD
-562 VIEFIYKNG
+562 VIEFIVKNG
-571 NNFDNFVFTASFSHD
+571 NSFDNFSLTASYSHD

-595 RGSAQTI
+595 RGSAQTL
-602 ASNITVPGSDLEYYK
+602 ATNITVPGSDLEYYK
-617 INYDTKFYFALSQEL
+617 LSYDTKFYFAMTQSL
-632 TLLLRSELAYG
+632 TLLLHSDLAYG

-649 DELPFYERYYAGGLR
+649 DELPFFERYFAGGLR
-664 TVRAFNTNSLGPRDL
+664 TVRAYNTNSLGPRDL
-679 LSGAPIGGNLRVTGG
+679 LSNDPIGGNFRVVGG
-694 ADVIFPIPLM
+694 ADVIFPIPFM
-704 EKPPNSVRLS
+704 EKPPSSVRLS
-714 AFLDIGNVFLDTAP
+714 AFFDIGNVFLDRAP
-728 TFDNPIGDNGF
+728 TFNSTENGF
-739 DASQLRLSTGVSFV
+739 DASQLRMSTGLSFV

-762 FSYGVPLNDVPGDD
+762 FSYGTALNDVPGDD

>member
-1 MIFSDC
+1 MRNCCSSLRIF
-7 CNEAIMHNCRNPL
+7 
-20 YILSLIILLS
+20 SLIILLS
-30 VASIV
+30 VASIAG
-35 EAAQSFIVSDIRL
+35 AARSFIVSDIRL

-68 DPLDDKQVIFAIRE
+68 DPLDDKQVVFAIRE

-110 ITDISFEGNSDID
+110 ITDISFDGNSDID
-123 DDTLEDAM
+123 DETLEEAM

-146 LEKLTQELESVYF
+146 LEKLTQELEGVYF
-159 SQGKYNVKIDTKVEE
+159 SQGKYNVKIDAEVEE
-174 LDQNRVNID
+174 LEQNRVNID
-183 INISEGIKSR
+183 IKISEGIKSL

-200 GNKVFDDAT
+200 GNEVFEDNQ
-209 LLDEIQLGV
+209 LLDEIQLGI
-218 PSALSFFSDADEY
+218 PSALAFFSDADEY
-231 SKPKLQADLETI
+231 SKPKLQADLESI
-243 RSYYLDRGYIKFNIE
+243 RSYYLDRGYIKFNVD
-258 SSQVSITPD
+258 STQVSITPD

-275 NVSEGEKYTVG
+275 NVSEGEQFTVG
-286 DVQLTGDLVI
+286 EVQLTGDLVI
-296 NKVVLEQL
+296 NKNVLEQL
-304 ITTAPGDT
+304 ISTKTDDI

-319 ESQKAIE
+319 QSQKAIE

-331 TGYAFAKVTVIP
+331 TGYAFAKVAVLP
-343 EINEEDRTISL
+343 QINEADRTISL
-354 TYNLEPGRK
+354 TYTLDPGRK

-410 YIEEV
+410 FVEEI

-423 GTDNQMDIDVTVTE
+423 GTDNQVDIDVTVTE

-465 LMGTGQSLSLNVNTD
+465 LMGTGQSLALNVNTD
-480 RANTVYSIS
+480 RANTVYSVS

-500 SRTISA
+500 SRTVSA
-506 SYRKRDAAEED
+506 SYRKRDAAQEE

-524 SYGVN
+524 SYGVSI
-529 LSYGIPLSE
+529 SYGIPMSE

-543 LGIGFNSID
+543 LGIGYNAID
-552 LKVGSSPSLD
+552 LRIGTSPSLD
-562 VIEFIYKNG
+562 VVEFIAKNG
-571 NNFDNFVFTASFSHD
+571 NEFDNFSLTASFSHD

-617 INYDTKFYFALSQEL
+617 LSYDTKFYISMTQNL
-632 TLLLRSELAYG
+632 TLLLHSDLAYG
-643 DGYGDT
+643 DGYGET
-649 DELPFYERYYAGGLR
+649 DDLPFFERYFAGGLR
-664 TVRAFNTNSLGPRDL
+664 TVRAYNTNSLGPRDL
-679 LSGAPIGGNLRVTGG
+679 LSNDPIGGNLRVVGG
-694 ADVIFPIPLM
+694 ADVIFPIPFM

-714 AFLDIGNVFLDTAP
+714 AFFDIGNVYLDKAP
-728 TFDNPIGDNGF
+728 TFNSTENGF
-739 DASQLRLSTGVSFV
+739 DASQLRMSTGLSFV

-762 FSYGVPLNDVPGDD
+762 FSYGTALNDVPGDD

>member
-1 MIFSDC
+1 MIFSGC
-7 CNEAIMHNCRNPL
+7 CNEVKMHNCCN
-20 YILSLIILLS
+20 SLRLITLIFLLS
-30 VASIV
+30 VTSVI

-68 DPLDDKQVIFAIRE
+68 DPLDDKQVSFAIRE

-110 ITDISFEGNSDID
+110 ITDITFDGNSDID
-123 DDTLEDAM
+123 DETLEEAL

-159 SQGKYNVKIDTKVEE
+159 SQGKYNVKIDTTVED
-174 LDQNRVNID
+174 LGQNRVSVD
-183 INISEGIKSR
+183 INISEGIKSL

-200 GNKVFDDAT
+200 GNEVFEDEK
-209 LLDEIQLGV
+209 LLDEIQLGI
-218 PSALSFFSDADEY
+218 PSAWAFLSDADEY

-243 RSYYLDRGYIKFNIE
+243 RSYYLDRGYIKFNVD
-258 SSQVSITPD
+258 STQVSITPD

-275 NVSEGEKYTVG
+275 NVSEGEQFKVG
-286 DVQLTGDLVI
+286 QVQLTGDMVI
-296 NKVVLEQL
+296 NKNVLELL
-304 ITTAPGDT
+304 ISTKTGDT
-312 FSRKLMT
+312 FSRRLMT

-326 DRVGM
+326 DRVGR
-331 TGYAFAKVTVIP
+331 TGYAFAKVSVLP
-343 EINEEDRTISL
+343 EINEQDRSISL
-354 TYNLEPGRK
+354 TYNLDPGRK

-410 YIEEV
+410 FIEQV
-415 ELETRPVP
+415 EFETRPVP
-423 GTDNQMDIDVTVTE
+423 GTDNQVDIDVTVSE

-465 LMGTGQSLSLNVNTD
+465 LLGTGQALSLNVNTD

-489 HTDPYATVDGI
+489 HTDPFATVDGI

-506 SYRKRDAAEED
+506 SFRKRDAAQEE

-524 SYGVN
+524 SYGIN
-529 LSYGIPLSE
+529 LSYGIPMTE

-543 LGIGFNSID
+543 LGIGYNAID
-552 LKVGSSPSLD
+552 LRVGTSPSLD
-562 VIEFIYKNG
+562 VVTFIAKNG
-571 NNFDNFVFTASFSHD
+571 NEFDNFSLTASFSHD

-617 INYDTKFYFALSQEL
+617 LSYDTKFYFAMTQSL
-632 TLLLRSELAYG
+632 TLLLHSDLAYG

-649 DELPFYERYYAGGLR
+649 DELPFFERYFAGGLR
-664 TVRAFNTNSLGPRDL
+664 TVRAFNTNSLGPRDII
-679 LSGAPIGGNLRVTGG
+679 SNDPIGGNLRVVGG
-694 ADVIFPIPLM
+694 ADVIFPIPFM

-714 AFLDIGNVFLDTAP
+714 AFFDIGNVFLDKAP
-728 TFDNPIGDNGF
+728 TFDSTENGF
-739 DASQLRLSTGVSFV
+739 DASQLRMSTGLSFV

>member
-1 MIFSDC
+1 MQNC
-7 CNEAIMHNCRNPL
+7 CNSLR
-20 YILSLIILLS
+20 ILSLIILLS

-68 DPLDDKQVIFAIRE
+68 DPLDSKQVIFAIKE

-99 VLVVRVKERPS
+99 ALVVRVKERPS
-110 ITDISFEGNSDID
+110 ITDITFDGNSDID
-123 DDTLEDAM
+123 DETLEEAM
-131 KGVGLAKGRIFNRSL
+131 KGVGLAKGRIFNRTL
-146 LEKLTQELESVYF
+146 LEKLTQELEGVYF
-159 SQGKYNVKIDTKVEE
+159 SQGKYNVKIDAEVEE
-174 LDQNRVNID
+174 LDMNRVNID
-183 INISEGIKSR
+183 ITISEGIKSR

-200 GNKVFDDAT
+200 GNKVFDDEK
-209 LLDEIQLGV
+209 LLDEIQLGI
-218 PSALSFFSDADEY
+218 PSALAFFSSTDEY

-243 RSYYLDRGYIKFNIE
+243 RSYYLDRGYIKFNVD
-258 SSQVSITPD
+258 STQVSITPD

-286 DVQLTGDLVI
+286 DVLLTGDMVI
-296 NKVVLEQL
+296 NKKVLDLL
-304 ITTAPGDT
+304 ISTKSGDT

-319 ESQKAIE
+319 QSQKSIE

-331 TGYAFAKVTVIP
+331 TGYAFAKVSVLP
-343 EINEEDRTISL
+343 EINDEDRTISL
-354 TYNLEPGRK
+354 TYNLDPGRK

-395 SDKLERSKIRIQRLS
+395 SNKLERSKIRIQRLS
-410 YIEEV
+410 YVEEI

-423 GTDNQMDIDVTVTE
+423 GTDNQIDIDVTVTE

-506 SYRKRDAAEED
+506 SYRKRDAAQEE

-529 LSYGIPLSE
+529 LSYGIPMTE

-543 LGIGFNSID
+543 LGIGYNAID
-552 LKVGSSPSLD
+552 LRVGSSPSLD
-562 VIEFIYKNG
+562 VIEFIAKNG
-571 NNFDNFVFTASFSHD
+571 NEFDNFSFTASFSHD

-595 RGSAQTI
+595 RGSAQTV

-617 INYDTKFYFALSQEL
+617 LSYDTKFYFSMTQSL
-632 TLLLRSELAYG
+632 TLLLHSDLAYG
-643 DGYGDT
+643 DGYGET
-649 DELPFYERYYAGGLR
+649 DELPFFERYFAGGLR
-664 TVRAFNTNSLGPRDL
+664 TVRAYNTNSLGPRDL
-679 LSGAPIGGNLRVTGG
+679 LSNDPIGGNLRVVGG
-694 ADVIFPIPLM
+694 ADVIFPIPFM
-704 EKPPNSVRLS
+704 EKPPSSVRLS
-714 AFLDIGNVFLDTAP
+714 AFFDIGNVFLDKAP
-728 TFDNPIGDNGF
+728 TFNSTENGF
-739 DASQLRLSTGVSFV
+739 DAGQLRTSAGLSFV

-762 FSYGVPLNDVPGDD
+762 FSYGTALNDVPGDD
-776 LRAFQF
+776 LRPFQF

>member
-1 MIFSDC
+1 
-7 CNEAIMHNCRNPL
+7 MHNCCN
-20 YILSLIILLS
+20 SLRLITLIFLLS
-30 VASIV
+30 VTSVI

-68 DPLDDKQVIFAIRE
+68 DPLDDKQVSFAIRE

-110 ITDISFEGNSDID
+110 ITDITFDGNSDID
-123 DDTLEDAM
+123 DETLEEAL

-159 SQGKYNVKIDTKVEE
+159 SQGKYNVKIDTTVED
-174 LDQNRVNID
+174 LGQNRVSVD
-183 INISEGIKSR
+183 INISEGIKSL

-200 GNKVFDDAT
+200 GNEVFEDEK
-209 LLDEIQLGV
+209 LLDEIQLGI
-218 PSALSFFSDADEY
+218 PSAWAFLSDADEY

-243 RSYYLDRGYIKFNIE
+243 RSYYLDRGYIKFNVD
-258 SSQVSITPD
+258 STQVSITPD

-275 NVSEGEKYTVG
+275 NVSEGEQFKVG
-286 DVQLTGDLVI
+286 QVQLTGDMVI
-296 NKVVLEQL
+296 NKNVLELL
-304 ITTAPGDT
+304 ISTKTGDT
-312 FSRKLMT
+312 FSRRLMT

-326 DRVGM
+326 DRVGR
-331 TGYAFAKVTVIP
+331 TGYAFAKVSVLP
-343 EINEEDRTISL
+343 EINEQDRSISL
-354 TYNLEPGRK
+354 TYNLDPGRK

-410 YIEEV
+410 FIEQV
-415 ELETRPVP
+415 EFETRPVP
-423 GTDNQMDIDVTVTE
+423 GTDNQVDIDVTVSE

-465 LMGTGQSLSLNVNTD
+465 LLGTGQALSLNVNTD

-489 HTDPYATVDGI
+489 HTDPFATVDGI

-506 SYRKRDAAEED
+506 SFRKRDAAQEE

-524 SYGVN
+524 SYGIN
-529 LSYGIPLSE
+529 LSYGIPMTE

-543 LGIGFNSID
+543 LGIGYNAID
-552 LKVGSSPSLD
+552 LRVGTSPSLD
-562 VIEFIYKNG
+562 VVTFIAKNG
-571 NNFDNFVFTASFSHD
+571 NEFDNFSLTASFSHD

-617 INYDTKFYFALSQEL
+617 LSYDTKFYFAMTQSL
-632 TLLLRSELAYG
+632 TLLLHSDLAYG

-649 DELPFYERYYAGGLR
+649 DELPFFERYFAGGLR
-664 TVRAFNTNSLGPRDL
+664 TVRAFNTNSLGPRDII
-679 LSGAPIGGNLRVTGG
+679 SNDPIGGNLRVVGG
-694 ADVIFPIPLM
+694 ADVIFPIPFM

-714 AFLDIGNVFLDTAP
+714 AFFDIGNVFLDKAP
-728 TFDNPIGDNGF
+728 TFDSTENGF
-739 DASQLRLSTGVSFV
+739 DASQLRMSTGLSFV

>member
-1 MIFSDC
+1 
-7 CNEAIMHNCRNPL
+7 MHNCCNSVR
-20 YILSLIILLS
+20 IFSLIILLS

-68 DPLDDKQVIFAIRE
+68 DPLDDKQVVFAIRE

-110 ITDISFEGNSDID
+110 ITDITFDGNSDID
-123 DDTLEDAM
+123 DETLEEAM

-146 LEKLTQELESVYF
+146 LEKLTQELEGVYF
-159 SQGKYNVKIDTKVEE
+159 SQGKYNVKIDAEVEE

-183 INISEGIKSR
+183 IKISEGIKSL

-209 LLDEIQLGV
+209 LLDDIQLGI
-218 PSALSFFSDADEY
+218 PSAWAFLSDADEY

-243 RSYYLDRGYIKFNIE
+243 RSYYLDRGYIKFNVD
-258 SSQVSITPD
+258 STQVSITPD

-296 NKVVLEQL
+296 NKKVLELL
-304 ITTAPGDT
+304 ISTITDDT

-319 ESQKAIE
+319 QSQKAIE

-331 TGYAFAKVTVIP
+331 TGYAFAKVKVLPVID
-343 EINEEDRTISL
+343 EEKRTISL
-354 TYNLEPGRK
+354 TYTLDPGRK

-410 YIEEV
+410 FVEEIE
-415 ELETRPVP
+415 LDTRPVP
-423 GTDNQMDIDVTVTE
+423 GTDNQVDIDVTITE

-500 SRTISA
+500 SRTVSA
-506 SYRKRDAAEED
+506 SYRKRDAAQEE

-524 SYGVN
+524 SYGIS
-529 LSYGIPLSE
+529 LSYGIPMTE

-543 LGIGFNSID
+543 LGIGYNAID
-552 LKVGSSPSLD
+552 LRVGTSPSLD
-562 VIEFIYKNG
+562 VIEFIAKNG
-571 NNFDNFVFTASFSHD
+571 NEFDNFSFTASFSHD

-595 RGSAQTI
+595 RGSAQTL

-617 INYDTKFYFALSQEL
+617 LNYDTKFYISMTQNL
-632 TLLLRSELAYG
+632 TLLLHSDLAYG

-649 DELPFYERYYAGGLR
+649 DELPFFERYFAGGLR
-664 TVRAFNTNSLGPRDL
+664 TVRAYNTNSLGPRDL
-679 LSGAPIGGNLRVTGG
+679 LSNDPIGGNLRVVGG
-694 ADVIFPIPLM
+694 ADVIFPIPFM

-714 AFLDIGNVFLDTAP
+714 AFFDIGNVYLDKAP
-728 TFDNPIGDNGF
+728 TYNSTENGF
-739 DASQLRLSTGVSFV
+739 DSSQLRMSTGLSFV

-762 FSYGVPLNDVPGDD
+762 FSYGTALNDVPGDD

>member
-1 MIFSDC
+1 
-7 CNEAIMHNCRNPL
+7 MHNCCNTLR
-20 YILSLIILLS
+20 IVFLIILMSLTL
-30 VASIV
+30 
-35 EAAQSFIVSDIRL
+35 AAGATQSFIVSDIRI
-48 EGLEKIPEGTLLNY
+48 EGLEKIPQGTLLNY

-68 DPLDDKQVIFAIRE
+68 DPLDDKQVVFAIKE

-110 ITDISFEGNSDID
+110 ITEITFDGNSDID
-123 DDTLEDAM
+123 DETLEDAM

-159 SQGKYNVKIDTKVEE
+159 SQGKYNVKIKAEVEE
-174 LDQNRVNID
+174 LDNNRVNID
-183 INISEGIKSR
+183 INISEGIKSL

-200 GNKVFDDAT
+200 GNNVYDDAT
-209 LLDEIQLGV
+209 LLDEIQLGI
-218 PSALSFFSDADEY
+218 PSAFMFLSDADEY

-243 RSYYLDRGYIKFNIE
+243 RSYYLDRGYIKFNVD
-258 SSQVSITPD
+258 STQVSITPD

-275 NVSEGEKYTVG
+275 NVSEGEKYQVG
-286 DVQLTGDLVI
+286 EILLTGDMVI
-296 NKVVLEQL
+296 NKVILDQL
-304 ITTAPGDT
+304 ISTQPGET
-312 FSRKLMT
+312 FSRRLMT

-331 TGYAFAKVTVIP
+331 TGYAFATVKVLP
-343 EINEEDRTISL
+343 EINEENRTISL
-354 TYNLEPGRK
+354 TYNLDPGRK
-363 VYVRR
+363 VYIRR

-395 SDKLERSKIRIQRLS
+395 SDRLERSKIRIQRLS
-410 YIEEV
+410 FVEEV
-415 ELETRPVP
+415 NFETRPVP
-423 GTDNQMDIDVTVTE
+423 GTDNQVDVDVTVTE

-451 AQGLLFNVGLTQEN
+451 AQGLLFNIGLTQEN
-465 LMGTGQSLSLNVNTD
+465 LFGTGQALSLNVNTD
-480 RANTVYSIS
+480 RANTVYSVS
-489 HTDPYATVDGI
+489 HTEPYATVDGI

-506 SYRKRDAAEED
+506 NYRKRDAAQEE

-524 SYGVN
+524 SWGVN
-529 LSYGIPLSE
+529 LSYGIPMSE

-543 LGIGFNSID
+543 LGVGFNAID
-552 LKVGSSPSLD
+552 LRVGAAPSLD
-562 VIEFIYKNG
+562 VIEFIAKNG
-571 NNFDNFVFTASFSHD
+571 NSFDNFSLTASYSHD

-595 RGSAQTI
+595 RGSAQTVS
-602 ASNITVPGSDLEYYK
+602 SNITVPGSDLEYYK
-617 INYDTKFYFALSQEL
+617 LRYDTKFYFAMTRDL
-632 TLLLRSELAYG
+632 TLLLHSDVAYG
-643 DGYGDT
+643 DGYGNT
-649 DELPFYERYYAGGLR
+649 DELPFFERYFAGGLR
-664 TVRAFNTNSLGPRDL
+664 TVRAYNTNSLGPRDI
-679 LSGAPIGGNLRVTGG
+679 LSNDPIGGNLRVVGG
-694 ADVIFPIPLM
+694 ADVIFPIPFM
-704 EKPPNSVRLS
+704 EKPPSSVRLS
-714 AFLDIGNVFLDTAP
+714 AFFDIGNVFLDTAP
-728 TFDNPIGDNGF
+728 TYDSTENGF
-739 DASQLRLSTGVSFV
+739 DASQLRMSTGLSFV

>member
-1 MIFSDC
+1 
-7 CNEAIMHNCRNPL
+7 MHNCRNPL
-20 YILSLIILLS
+20 YIFSLIILLS

-110 ITDISFEGNSDID
+110 ITDITFEGNSDID
-123 DDTLEDAM
+123 DDTLEEAM

-146 LEKLTQELESVYF
+146 LEKLTQELQSVYF

-183 INISEGIKSR
+183 INISEGIKSL

-200 GNKVFDDAT
+200 GNKVFDDET
-209 LLDEIQLGV
+209 LLDQIQLGI
-218 PSALSFFSDADEY
+218 PSALSFFSDSDEY

-243 RSYYLDRGYIKFNIE
+243 RSYYLDRGYIKFNVD

-275 NVSEGEKYTVG
+275 NVTEGEKYTVG
-286 DVQLTGDLVI
+286 DVQLTGNMVI

-304 ITTAPGDT
+304 ISTRPGDT

-331 TGYAFAKVTVIP
+331 TGYAFAKVAVLP

-376 TRDEVLRRE
+376 TRDDVLRRE

-395 SDKLERSKIRIQRLS
+395 SDKLERSKIRLQRLS

-423 GTDNQMDIDVTVTE
+423 GTDNQVDIDVTVTE

-465 LMGTGQSLSLNVNTD
+465 LMGTGQALSVNVNTD

-506 SYRKRDAAEED
+506 SYRKRDAAEEE

-524 SYGVN
+524 SYGIN
-529 LSYGIPLSE
+529 LSYGIPLTE

-552 LKVGSSPSLD
+552 LKVGQSPSLD
-562 VIEFIYKNG
+562 VIEFIYKYG

-617 INYDTKFYFALSQEL
+617 INYDTKFYFAMSQDL

-643 DGYGDT
+643 DGYGNT

-679 LSGAPIGGNLRVTGG
+679 LSNAPIGGNLRVTGG

-728 TFDNPIGDNGF
+728 TFDSTQNGF
-739 DASQLRLSTGVSFV
+739 DASQLRISTGLSFV